1 MQRRYRPLLALPLL
15 LLCGCYDDT
24 PNRMKV
30 IDGETDR
37 LIYAKLI
44 LDAAAVANRGQTL
57 DRSALEQAEF
67 AYEQSLAA
75 YTEILNCE
83 DEGTCRRASLRGLC
97 ADVAAL
103 LDARATL
110 APHSELYGV
119 AEQLSASRGP
129 MTADRLKSL
138 QQQVEA
144 DGTVS
149 ALEADI
155 LTLAAAATAAHSV
168 YALTPAGA
176 RDAER
181 RRRTHAI
188 DEFQLR
194 CEAG

>member
-1 MQRRYRPLLALPLL
+1 MSRRSLL
-15 LLCGCYDDT
+15 LLGLLLLGGCYDDT

-30 IDGETDR
+30 IDGETSR
-37 LIYAKLI
+37 LIYARMV
-44 LDAAAVANRGQTL
+44 LDAAAAAQGGRTPDRTL
-57 DRSALEQAEF
+57 LEQAEDG
-67 AYEQSLAA
+67 YQQSQAA
-75 YTEILNCE
+75 YIEILNCE
-83 DEGTCRRASLRGLC
+83 DEGVCRRASLRYLC
-97 ADVAAL
+97 ADVAGL
-103 LDARATL
+103 LEARKTL
-110 APHSELYGV
+110 APHSELYSV

-129 MTADRLKSL
+129 MTADRLKAL
-138 QQQVEA
+138 KQQIEA
-144 DGTVS
+144 DGEVS

-155 LTLAAAATAAHSV
+155 LTLATAATAAHTV

>member
-1 MQRRYRPLLALPLL
+1 MRNHLPCLLGLL
-15 LLCGCYDDT
+15 LLAGCYDDT

-30 IDGETDR
+30 IDGETSR
-37 LIYAKLI
+37 LIYARMV
-44 LDAAAVANRGQTL
+44 LDAAAAAQDGRAP
-57 DRSALEQAEF
+57 DRALLAQAEDGYQQSQV
-67 AYEQSLAA
+67 AYI
-75 YTEILNCE
+75 EILNCE
-83 DEGTCRRASLRGLC
+83 DEGVCRRASLRYLC

-103 LDARATL
+103 LEARKTL
-110 APHSELYGV
+110 APHSEFYSV

-129 MTADRLKSL
+129 MTADRLKAL
-138 QQQVEA
+138 KQQLEA
-144 DGTVS
+144 DGEIS

-155 LTLAAAATAAHSV
+155 LTLATAATAAHTV